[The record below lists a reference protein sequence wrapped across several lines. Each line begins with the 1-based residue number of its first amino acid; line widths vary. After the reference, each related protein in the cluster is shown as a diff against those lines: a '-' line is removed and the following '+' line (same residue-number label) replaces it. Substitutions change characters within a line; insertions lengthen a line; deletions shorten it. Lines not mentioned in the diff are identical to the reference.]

1 MYQELC
7 DIWKNVS
14 IIIINVILEEQIKC
28 RESAM
33 VKSYNFENGEYGQV
47 SEKMGCSNKSGLE
60 RRLKKEGTR
69 STNMASN
76 CGEN

>member
-1 MYQELC
+1 
-7 DIWKNVS
+7 
-14 IIIINVILEEQIKC
+14 
-28 RESAM
+28 M